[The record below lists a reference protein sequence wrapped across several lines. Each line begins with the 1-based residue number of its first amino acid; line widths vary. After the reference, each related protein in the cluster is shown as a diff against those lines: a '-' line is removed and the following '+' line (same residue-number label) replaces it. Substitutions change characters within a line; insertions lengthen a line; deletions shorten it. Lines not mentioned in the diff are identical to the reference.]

1 MKTIGF
7 IGTGMIGNPMARALL
22 RAGFHLKAHDQNPKT
37 LESVLAAGAE
47 PVRGPADL
55 QDAEAV
61 VIMVNTMDQVNAVLL
76 GKQGLVAGWGDG
88 PKPVVV
94 VMSTVSPEG
103 IRELREQLDPEEIRL
118 LDAPVSGGAIL
129 AEQGKL
135 AIMVGGL
142 EEDLALVRPIFE
154 GLGDK
159 IYHVGPLGAG
169 MAMKLVN
176 NMIAITSMLIVP
188 EALALGAKYGLPAD
202 RMVDIINTSSGKT
215 FITENWEMHK
225 LLLQIIMQKD
235 DPFGARQALFTTGR
249 KDLETAKNWA
259 SSQGF
264 TTPVLER
271 VIDGLSAMD
280 ADFFAE
286 RISEIL
292 EQEKSP

>member
-1 MKTIGF
+1 MKSIGF

-22 RAGFHLKAHDQNPKT
+22 KAGFHLKAHDQNPKA

-55 QDAEAV
+55 KDAEAV
-61 VIMVNTMDQVNAVLL
+61 LIMVNTMDQVNTVLL
-76 GKQGLVAGWGDG
+76 GKEGLVAGWGDG

-103 IRELREQLDPEEIRL
+103 IRELREQLDPEGIRL
-118 LDAPVSGGAIL
+118 LDAPVSGGAVL
-129 AEQGKL
+129 AEEGKL
-135 AIMVGGL
+135 AIMVGGPKQ
-142 EEDLALVRPIFE
+142 DFALVRPVFE

-188 EALALGAKYGLPAD
+188 EAIALGAKYGLAAD
-202 RMVDIINTSSGKT
+202 RMVDIINASSGKT
-215 FITENWEMHK
+215 FITEHWKMHK
-225 LLLQIIMQKD
+225 LLLQVILQKD

-249 KDLETAKNWA
+249 KDLETARDWA

-264 TTPVLER
+264 ATPVLAR

-280 ADFFAE
+280 ADFYAE
-286 RISEIL
+286 RISAIL
-292 EQEKSP
+292 EQD

>member
-1 MKTIGF
+1 MNTSGV

-22 RAGFHLKAHDQNPKT
+22 RAGFRLKAHDQNPKT

-76 GKQGLVAGWGDG
+76 GKEGLVAGWGDG

-135 AIMVGGL
+135 AIMVGGP
-142 EEDLALVRPIFE
+142 EEDFALVRPVFE

-159 IYHVGPLGAG
+159 LYHVGPLGAG

-215 FITENWEMHK
+215 FITEHWEMHK

-286 RISEIL
+286 RLGEIL
-292 EQEKSP
+292 EQEESP